1 MTEPNAAEPILALSG
16 QVLDQICAVL
26 AKVGIDLP
34 PLVLQLFLLAIV
46 VAMFVP
52 TWKKLRARTKSDR
65 VPLYAA
71 IALGLVGLGI
81 LVGVVENATTPARV
95 VGSLRSDRLA
105 DVRVVLID
113 FRDREISRDAGR
125 VDTATGRFALHY
137 APLVDGRA
145 RKLRIVAPGCKPQD
159 FDLSRAALRAQSEI
173 NWEHVCAPA

>member
-1 MTEPNAAEPILALSG
+1 MAESNAAEPILAVPG

-26 AKVGIDLP
+26 AKVGIDLA
-34 PLVLQLFLLAIV
+34 PLWLQLFLLAIV

-52 TWKKLRARTKSDR
+52 TWKKLRAREKSDR

-71 IALGLVGLGI
+71 IALGLLGVGI
-81 LVGVVENATTPARV
+81 LVGIAENATTPARV
-95 VGSLRSDRLA
+95 VGSVRSDHLA
-105 DVRVVLID
+105 DVRVSLVD

-159 FDLSRAALRAQSEI
+159 LDLSRAALRAESEI
-173 NWEHVCAPA
+173 TWEHVCAPA